1 MYCPSCGNLL
11 QKLTVTTTSGGK
23 FDVEHCGRCG
33 GSWFDPYEINRIPY
47 HEVIRIAHLTVL
59 PQNPPVEP
67 SLHKCPRCHKNLVV
81 SHYESVP
88 KGVKMLR
95 CPKCGGIWA
104 TQRALENFKKHQEEK
119 IQEFKSGITAF
130 PSLSVV
136 FVPALLVLMLFLV
149 TFSTVT
155 SLLQSKESRIKAE
168 ENISGLTTLSL
179 SSTSI
184 DIIFQTKTAVISSIS
199 YGVDPFSFENK
210 TINHQPSTN
219 HSVILTNLKPKTI
232 YTFKI
237 TLIDNKG
244 HSFTTSENSFI
255 LLSFENEISI
265 TPSRLI

>member
-1 MYCPSCGNLL
+1 MHCPACSNLL
-11 QKLTVTTTSGGK
+11 QKLSVTTTSGGK
-23 FDVEHCGRCG
+23 FDVDHCGRCG

-67 SLHKCPRCHKNLVV
+67 ALLQCPRCHKNLVI

-88 KGVKMLR
+88 RGVKMLR

-119 IQEFKSGITAF
+119 IDGYRSGGTVF

-149 TFSTVT
+149 TFTTVT

-168 ENISGLTTLSL
+168 ENISGLTTLPI

-184 DIIFQTKTAVISSIS
+184 DIIFQTKTAVKSQIS
-199 YGVDPFSFENK
+199 YGISPLEMQSE
-210 TINHQPSTN
+210 TINRQPSTK
-219 HSVILTNLKPKTI
+219 HSIILTNLSPKTL

-255 LLSFENEISI
+255 
-265 TPSRLI
+265 TK